1 MKTFKAAVVG
11 KDVSKSLS
19 PAIHSFIAEKW
30 GYPLEYT
37 ALSVPEERFE
47 SSIDGI
53 LKEFDGLNITIPY
66 KLSVIPH
73 LKKTS
78 GDASAYGAVNTVKT
92 RDGTGYNT
100 DGAGF
105 GLMLENSGFGC
116 GGKRALVL
124 GAGGA
129 GRSVVR
135 KLVCSGADVSLY
147 DRNFG
152 VSRNVASE
160 FGATAVQNTD
170 GAFYAVINATGVGM
184 HKTEGISPVGEDVLK
199 NCEAAIDLIYVPEKS
214 RFLEIAESLGK
225 RTENGLAMLFYQAYF
240 AECIFFDKTPDADE
254 AKRYFEEFKSGRHI

>member
-1 MKTFKAAVVG
+1 MRG
-11 KDVSKSLS
+11 
-19 PAIHSFIAEKW
+19 
-30 GYPLEYT
+30 
-37 ALSVPEERFE
+37 
-47 SSIDGI
+47 
-53 LKEFDGLNITIPY
+53 
-66 KLSVIPH
+66 
-73 LKKTS
+73 
-78 GDASAYGAVNTVKT
+78 GAVLVLLLP
-92 RDGTGYNT
+92 
-100 DGAGF
+100 A
-105 GLMLENSGFGC
+105 ENGGFGC
-116 GGKRALVL
+116 SGKRALVL

-152 VSRNVASE
+152 VSRNVARE

-254 AKRYFEEFKSGRHI
+254 VKRYFEEFKSGRHI